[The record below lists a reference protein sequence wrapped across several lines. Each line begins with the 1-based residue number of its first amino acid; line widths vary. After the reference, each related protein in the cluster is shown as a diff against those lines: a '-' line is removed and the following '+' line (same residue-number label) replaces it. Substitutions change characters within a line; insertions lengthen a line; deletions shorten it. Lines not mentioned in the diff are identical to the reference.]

1 MHLNYGHKLM
11 FTIVLENM
19 KLNHFFLLSTW
30 VENVFP
36 CGFRVVSVCVLSN
49 PHQMCNFPMGSSYFP
64 VGSFKIDKEWD
75 LTKLTRKCQFPYGFK
90 LFPYGFFQTNK
101 VQLFSCASFQN
112 RQGNTNFLFFLRE
125 GM

>member
-1 MHLNYGHKLM
+1 M

-19 KLNHFFLLSTW
+19 KLKHFFLLSTW

-64 VGSFKIDKEWD
+64 MGSFKPTRFNYFPVLPFKTDKEIRISSFFARRD
-75 LTKLTRKCQFPYGFK
+75 VAYIKTKSK
-90 LFPYGFFQTNK
+90 
-101 VQLFSCASFQN
+101 
-112 RQGNTNFLFFLRE
+112 
-125 GM
+125 